1 MHIISFII
9 YPALVV
15 LARIMAPLVS
25 PLYKLRLNRLWSILL
40 FLLPK
45 KNGFIKS
52 VYGPLLK
59 EDKRDH
65 QFYLCSTGK
74 SGFKLASI
82 LSKINSETIFFD
94 IGANMG
100 VYSLLA
106 AKNIN
111 IKKIIAIEPNPIVI
125 DNFKK
130 NIKANAV
137 SKIKLVEGAV
147 SDSISP
153 VELQYNDWHVGMG
166 SLSRSGANSIKVK
179 SLNRTF
185 FDEISESTSEN
196 IFLKIDVEGF
206 EHIVV
211 NEIFQSKI
219 LKKINKVFIEITPK
233 WLSSEKVES
242 IYSILFQNGFKLKWK
257 SGDDNQYDAF
267 FVKDNVYTEIDQKLA
282 LISERPKYSICVP
295 NFNMED
301 TIYEAISS
309 VANQL
314 DDRFEILI
322 VDDSSSDKSRDE
334 IIKLENDFPIVRS
347 ILLEK
352 DNSRQLG
359 ETRNISVYAAL
370 GEYVLLHIDADDRW
384 EPFINDFIKL
394 FHELERAY
402 NYDFLLVGQQIG
414 IIKKNIFFGYGGYE
428 NIYRG
433 EDRNLMFKF
442 ADAEK
447 VIFIDFKSFRERLKR
462 PKRKKNI
469 KVIWDTWSHLQY
481 DSTYTESRFEYISTA
496 LLFSLKN
503 DHFSWKVR
511 IVRFLLVIPA
521 FISILTFKR
530 KALSMSWDDFQ
541 SYRAAHRGNF
551 QQLMMKVGEST
562 DLKKLVSV
570 NAVDIFKFVST
581 NKGFKGE

>member
-1 MHIISFII
+1 
-9 YPALVV
+9 
-15 LARIMAPLVS
+15 
-25 PLYKLRLNRLWSILL
+25 
-40 FLLPK
+40 
-45 KNGFIKS
+45 
-52 VYGPLLK
+52 
-59 EDKRDH
+59 
-65 QFYLCSTGK
+65 
-74 SGFKLASI
+74 
-82 LSKINSETIFFD
+82 
-94 IGANMG
+94 
-100 VYSLLA
+100 
-106 AKNIN
+106 
-111 IKKIIAIEPNPIVI
+111 
-125 DNFKK
+125 
-130 NIKANAV
+130 
-137 SKIKLVEGAV
+137 
-147 SDSISP
+147 
-153 VELQYNDWHVGMG
+153 
-166 SLSRSGANSIKVK
+166 
-179 SLNRTF
+179 
-185 FDEISESTSEN
+185 
-196 IFLKIDVEGF
+196 
-206 EHIVV
+206 
-211 NEIFQSKI
+211 
-219 LKKINKVFIEITPK
+219 
-233 WLSSEKVES
+233 LSSEKVES